1 LEVRLKR
8 IIRGNKKRNYSSLD
22 EFDGSL
28 ILADLE
34 QLAHSLL
41 VGLETNNLSDKVA
54 NELAVLI
61 RLIDQIKILE
71 NRRNRR
77 SK

>member
-61 RLIDQIKILE
+61 WLINQSKIS
-71 NRRNRR
+71 R
-77 SK
+77 